1 MKILNIYN
9 GTIKEMDIITY
20 EWTSGVQ
27 EYQLVYDNEG
37 ELIGIDT
44 EGLSN
49 EILDDIINNT
59 YAYDFPCTL
68 GEYFK

>member
-20 EWTSGVQ
+20 EWTSGEQ
-27 EYQLVYDNEG
+27 EYQLAYDNEG
-37 ELIGIDT
+37 DLIGIDT
-44 EGLSN
+44 ENISN

-59 YAYDFPCTL
+59 YAYDFPVDL
-68 GEYFK
+68 NEYFK

>member
-9 GTIKEMDIITY
+9 GTVKEIDTTTY
-20 EWTSGVQ
+20 EWTSGEQ
-27 EYQLVYDNEG
+27 EYQLAYDNEG

-49 EILDDIINNT
+49 EILDDIVNNT
-59 YAYDFPCTL
+59 YAYDFPTTL
-68 GEYFK
+68 NEYFK

>member
-9 GTIKEMDIITY
+9 GTAKEMNTITY
-20 EWTSGVQ
+20 DWTSGEQ

-37 ELIGIDT
+37 DLIGIDT
-44 EGLSN
+44 DGLSN
-49 EILDDIINNT
+49 EILDDIVNNT
-59 YAYDFPCTL
+59 YNYDFPCTL

>member
-20 EWTSGVQ
+20 EWTSEVQ

>member
-9 GTIKEMDIITY
+9 GTIKEMDVITY
-20 EWTSGVQ
+20 EWTSGEQ
-27 EYQLVYDNEG
+27 EYQLVYDKEG
-37 ELIGIDT
+37 DLIGIDA
-44 EGLSN
+44 ENISN
-49 EILDDIINNT
+49 KILDDIVNNT

>member
-20 EWTSGVQ
+20 EWTSGEQ
-27 EYQLVYDNEG
+27 EYQLAYDNEG

-44 EGLSN
+44 EGLN
-49 EILDDIINNT
+49 KEILDDIVNNT
-59 YAYDFPCTL
+59 YNYDFPCTL
-68 GEYFK
+68 NEYFK

>member
-1 MKILNIYN
+1 MKILDIYN

-20 EWTSGVQ
+20 EWTSGEQ
-27 EYQLVYDNEG
+27 EYQLAYDKEG
-37 ELIGIDT
+37 DLIGIDI
-44 EGLSN
+44 EGLN
-49 EILDDIINNT
+49 KEILNDIINNT

>member
-9 GTIKEMDIITY
+9 NTIKEMDVITY
-20 EWTSGVQ
+20 EWTSGEQ
-27 EYQLVYDNEG
+27 EYQLAYDNEG

-49 EILDDIINNT
+49 EILDDIVNNT

>member
-9 GTIKEMDIITY
+9 GTIKEMDTTTY
-20 EWTSGVQ
+20 EWTSGEQ
-27 EYQLVYDNEG
+27 EYQLAYDNKG
-37 ELIGIDT
+37 DLIGIDT
-44 EGLSN
+44 ENISN
-49 EILDDIINNT
+49 EILDDIVNNT

>member
-9 GTIKEMDIITY
+9 GTIKEMDVITY
-20 EWTSGVQ
+20 EWTSGEQ
-27 EYQLVYDNEG
+27 EYQLAYDNEG

-44 EGLSN
+44 KNISN
-49 EILDDIINNT
+49 EILDDIVNNT

>member
-20 EWTSGVQ
+20 EWTSGEQ
-27 EYQLVYDNEG
+27 EYNLAYDNEG

-44 EGLSN
+44 EGLN
-49 EILDDIINNT
+49 KEILNDIVENPYN
-59 YAYDFPCTL
+59 YDFPVDL
-68 GEYFK
+68 NEYFK

>member
-9 GTIKEMDIITY
+9 GTVKEMDTTTY
-20 EWTSGVQ
+20 EWTSGEI
-27 EYQLVYDNEG
+27 EYQLAYNNEG

-44 EGLSN
+44 EGLDQKL
-49 EILDDIINNT
+49 LDDIVNNN

>member
-9 GTIKEMDIITY
+9 GTIKKMDITTY
-20 EWTSGVQ
+20 EWTSGEI
-27 EYQLVYDNEG
+27 EYQLAYDNEG

-44 EGLSN
+44 ENISN
-49 EILDDIINNT
+49 EILDDIVNNT